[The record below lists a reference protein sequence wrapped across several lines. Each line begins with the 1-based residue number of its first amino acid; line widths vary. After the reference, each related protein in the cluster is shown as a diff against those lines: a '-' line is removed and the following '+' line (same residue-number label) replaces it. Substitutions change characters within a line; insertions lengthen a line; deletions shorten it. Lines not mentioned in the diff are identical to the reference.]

1 MAVQS
6 LVGNK
11 HDFLVNEPC
20 QNEIRP
26 LLAEEKA
33 CFIVGVMQDGSK
45 TRDDFGVSLQIG
57 GNEEQGRGIMF
68 NKVIEFTGLSESKV
82 LGVQLE
88 AFEPTRVSNDK
99 SFIRVADIHKN
110 SVASVDGR
118 LKIGDRIVK
127 VNGNSLTGLSTNE
140 AGQILEGAVL
150 SGDVSLTVLSEP
162 QDENSINDTVQ
173 TECEAELKRTVDP

>member
-33 CFIVGVMQDGSK
+33 CFIVGLVQDGSK

-57 GNEEQGRGIMF
+57 GNEEQSKEIMF
-68 NKVIEFTGLSESKV
+68 NKVLEFTGLSESKL
-82 LGVQLE
+82 LGLQLE
-88 AFEPTRVSNDK
+88 AFERTRVSNDK
-99 SFIRVADIHKN
+99 SASFIRVADIHKN

-118 LKIGDRIVK
+118 LKIGDRILK
-127 VNGNSLTGLSTNE
+127 VNGNSLTELSTNE
-140 AGQILEGAVL
+140 ARYILLLYIV
-150 SGDVSLTVLSEP
+150 
-162 QDENSINDTVQ
+162 
-173 TECEAELKRTVDP
+173 

>member
-33 CFIVGVMQDGSK
+33 CFIVGLVQDGSK

-57 GNEEQGRGIMF
+57 GNEEQSKEIMF
-68 NKVIEFTGLSESKV
+68 NKVLEFTGLSESKL
-82 LGVQLE
+82 LGLQLE
-88 AFEPTRVSNDK
+88 AFEPTRVSNYDK
-99 SFIRVADIHKN
+99 SASFIRVADIHKN

-118 LKIGDRIVK
+118 LKIGDRILK
-127 VNGNSLTGLSTNE
+127 VNGNSLTELSTNE
-140 AGQILEGAVL
+140 ARYILLLYIV
-150 SGDVSLTVLSEP
+150 
-162 QDENSINDTVQ
+162 
-173 TECEAELKRTVDP
+173 